1 LKISLKA
8 EVMLGENFG
17 VKKIQTINRRM
28 FIIGAAKFIV
38 FTGIIARLFS
48 LQITENKKYLTLSD
62 KNRLREWKLPPIRG
76 EFIDYFG
83 NVIAGNLKVYQL
95 HVVPEEVENFK
106 YLMVRLKQILSL
118 SDSDFKNIL
127 KKKNKQK
134 PWETLI
140 ISKNLT
146 WEQFTKVNYFL
157 HDLTGAKPVLSVSRN
172 YPFNDNYTHVLGYV
186 SEASEKDLLNN
197 DIIKSK
203 HVAGLKV
210 GKTGLEKTFEND
222 LIGTNG
228 IQRYE
233 VNAYGKRISQLD
245 HTDGLNGKTIQL
257 TLDTEIQKLC
267 STLLKNLAGS
277 ISVMDIYTGEI
288 IAMQSSPSFDPNL
301 FLFGINQDDW
311 QLIRNNPLKPLVN
324 KTLSGLYSPGSTFK
338 PIVALSALE
347 NGIIDKNFKVNCKGK
362 IEMYGQTYHCWK
374 KKGHGVVNLK
384 SAMKQSCDTYFY
396 EIARKLGVDR
406 LKKTSLKFG
415 LGEKVLNEIFNN
427 EKKGLIPDT
436 KWKKNNLGKGWV
448 IGETLITGI
457 GQGYTQTTPLQLCQM
472 TAQLANGGFKI
483 YPKLI
488 IDENSKTAEDIK
500 LIMSNNSK
508 NLTKK
513 NNGLQDASKLLGF
526 LVNKEHE
533 CLFIDPKNIK
543 LVREA
548 MFASTNE
555 LRGTSYSSRIE
566 DPKYQFAGKT
576 GTSQVK
582 RITKAARELDLKT
595 SEIPYNERDHA
606 LYIAFGPYK
615 NPRYA
620 LSVVIEHGGS
630 GSSTA
635 APIAKK
641 LFKLIIDRHE
651 LREHAR
657 IKKSIKT

>member
-1 LKISLKA
+1 
-8 EVMLGENFG
+8 MLGENFG
-17 VKKIQTINRRM
+17 VKKTQTINRRM
-28 FIIGAAKFIV
+28 FIIGVAKFVV

-62 KNRLREWKLPPIRG
+62 KNRLREWRLPPIRG
-76 EFIDYFG
+76 KFLDYFG
-83 NVIAGNLKVYQL
+83 NVIADNLKVYQL
-95 HVVPEEVENFK
+95 HVIPEEVEDFK
-106 YLMVRLKQILSL
+106 YLMVRLKNILSI
-118 SDSDFKNIL
+118 SDHDFTKII
-127 KKKNKQK
+127 KKKNNQK
-134 PWETLI
+134 PWETII

-157 HDLTGAKPVLSVSRN
+157 HDLIGAKPVLSVSRN
-172 YPFNDNYTHVLGYV
+172 YPFNENYTHVLGYV
-186 SEASEKDLLNN
+186 SEASEKDILNN
-197 DIIKSK
+197 ETIKIT
-203 HVAGLKV
+203 HVPGLKV
-210 GKTGLEKTFEND
+210 GKTGLEKTFEKE

-233 VNAYGKRISQLD
+233 VNAYGKRIRQLD
-245 HTDGLNGKTIQL
+245 HTDGVNGKTIQL
-257 TLDTEIQKLC
+257 TIDTEIQKLC
-267 STLLKNLAGS
+267 NELLKDMAGS

-288 IAMQSSPSFDPNL
+288 VAMQSSPSFDANL

-311 QLIRNNPLKPLVN
+311 QLIRNDPLKPLVN
-324 KTLSGLYSPGSTFK
+324 KTLSGLYSPGSTIK

-347 NGIIDKNFKVNCKGK
+347 NGIIDENFKVNCTGK

-374 KKGHGVVNLK
+374 KKGHGIVDLK

-406 LKKTSLKFG
+406 LKKTSIKFG
-415 LGEKVLNEIFNN
+415 LGEKVLNKTFGN

-457 GQGYTQTTPLQLCQM
+457 GQGYIQTTPLQLCLM

-483 YPKLI
+483 YPKI
-488 IDENSKTAEDIK
+488 IVEENSKTSENIK
-500 LIMSNNSK
+500 FLMNK
-508 NLTKK
+508 NLDIK
-513 NNGLQDASKLLGF
+513 NNGLQETSELLGF
-526 LVNKEHE
+526 TNKERHE
-533 CLFIDPKNIK
+533 RLFENSKNMK

-555 LRGTSYSSRIE
+555 VRGTSYSSRIE

-582 RITKAARELDLKT
+582 RITEADRELDLKT
-595 SEIPYNERDHA
+595 FEIPYNERDHA

-620 LSVVIEHGGS
+620 LSIVIEHGGS

-651 LREHAR
+651 LRE
-657 IKKSIKT
+657 KKSKQNDLET